1 MPQPPLHRSAG
12 AARVPRPRP
21 VSRRQQQWD
30 AAVAAFLAE
39 GRRRNLTPAT
49 LEHYRT
55 YLCGARARQFVRDQ
69 AIATVDQI
77 TPAALRAFEGE
88 LFAAG
93 LSAGSVRLY
102 HKVLL
107 NFANFCRREGWD
119 IADGVLGMRGPR
131 TAQREPD
138 TFTAEEE
145 QQLLEAAHCER
156 DRFLVE
162 FMLATGVRRAELV
175 AVTLDDLIESADGW
189 VLRVRQ
195 GKGRKDRIVP
205 LETSR
210 NRFVQRLRRYLRD
223 VRPTDTEQRALFL
236 TSRREGAEYA
246 PLSAEAVKTV
256 FRRLRLA
263 TGIAHAHAH
272 TTRHTF
278 ATRALQAGVNPLVL
292 RRVMGHTKLDMV
304 DRYIH
309 YQSSDLLKAWKARP
323 E

>member
-1 MPQPPLHRSAG
+1 MPQPPLHRTAG

-39 GRRRNLTPAT
+39 GRRRNLTVAT

-69 AIATVDQI
+69 QITTVDQI
-77 TPAALRAFEGE
+77 TPDALRAFEGD

-145 QQLLEAAHCER
+145 QRLLEAAHCER

-162 FMLATGVRRAELV
+162 FLLATGVRWAELV
-175 AVTLDDLIESADGW
+175 AITLDDLIESAEVGAARPAGQGAQGSDRAAGD
-189 VLRVRQ
+189 VAQPLRAAAA
-195 GKGRKDRIVP
+195 P
-205 LETSR
+205 LPPR
-210 NRFVQRLRRYLRD
+210 CPARRHRAA
-223 VRPTDTEQRALFL
+223 RAL
-236 TSRREGAEYA
+236 
-246 PLSAEAVKTV
+246 PD
-256 FRRLRLA
+256 LA
-263 TGIAHAHAH
+263 QG
-272 TTRHTF
+272 
-278 ATRALQAGVNPLVL
+278 GC
-292 RRVMGHTKLDMV
+292 
-304 DRYIH
+304 
-309 YQSSDLLKAWKARP
+309 
-323 E
+323 